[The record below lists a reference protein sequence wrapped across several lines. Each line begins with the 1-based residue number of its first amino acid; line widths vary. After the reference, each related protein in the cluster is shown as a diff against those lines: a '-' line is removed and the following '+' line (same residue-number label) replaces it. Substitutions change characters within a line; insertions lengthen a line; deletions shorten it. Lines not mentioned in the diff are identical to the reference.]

1 MLEKISELSKLLN
14 SSYSAKNILTV
25 LNEFFAENFPCI
37 KVELYTFDFT
47 TSQLRDF
54 SRNWLYI
61 DDIFDKETVV
71 KYYKIYSDIRTKKVF
86 EDIDNKVY
94 YPLKQ
99 NEKFIGM
106 LELSMVSVGD
116 ELLSFLSTASDII
129 SLKVQNI
136 ILNEKMQK
144 NINFHDSMK
153 NIAKIIETQYELNY
167 IVPLIGEMF
176 DKFVSNHLI
185 YIFLKKTE
193 DDKFELV
200 WPSACNDSKIYDMIN
215 ILTDKSECILT
226 ADKKTGIFPLIS
238 EKKLF
243 GCIVTKSMEGK
254 LNEKEVDYI
263 VQLTN
268 QVATTINR
276 ANVYAEIL
284 KHATLD
290 ALTGFYNKRQLN
302 ERLKQEFANS
312 QRQKTPLSVIMTDID
327 FFKGV
332 NDTYGH
338 SIGDLVLKT
347 VSDVIRLQLRE
358 YDIAGRYGGEEFTII
373 LPNTNAKSAIM
384 VAERLRKAVEK
395 THIDISKLSPEHK
408 KISVTISQGVHEVKK
423 EDTVETLIMNADK
436 ALYKAKMDGRN
447 RVVCTNKLER
457 MPEKVK

>member
-14 SSYSAKNILTV
+14 SSFSAKSILTV
-25 LNEFFAENFPCI
+25 VNDFFAKNFSCI
-37 KVELYTFDFT
+37 KVEIYTFDFT

-61 DDIFDKETVV
+61 DDIFDKEKVI

-86 EDIDNKVY
+86 EALDGKVF

-99 NEKFIGM
+99 SEKFIGM
-106 LELSMVSVGD
+106 IELATVAFKD

-144 NINFHDSMK
+144 NISFHDSMK

-167 IVPLIGEMF
+167 IIPLIGEMF

-185 YIFLKKTE
+185 YIFLKKTPE
-193 DDKFELV
+193 GEFELV
-200 WPSACNDSKIYDMIN
+200 WPGACNDGKIYDMIS
-215 ILTDKSECILT
+215 ILNDNSECILT

-254 LNEKEVDYI
+254 LNDKEVDYI

-302 ERLKQEFANS
+302 ERLKQELSNS
-312 QRQKTPLSVIMTDID
+312 ERQMSPLSVIMTDID
-327 FFKGV
+327 FFKSV

-338 SIGDLVLKT
+338 AVGDLVLKT

-358 YDIAGRYGGEEFTII
+358 YDIAGRFGGEEFTII
-373 LPNTNAKSAIM
+373 LPNTNEKSAVM

-395 THIDISKLSPEHK
+395 TSVDISKISPEHK
-408 KISVTISQGVHEVKK
+408 KINVTISLGVYAAKTG
-423 EDTVETLIMNADK
+423 DTAEILIINSDK

-447 RVVCTNKLER
+447 RVISSKDLNKATEN
-457 MPEKVK
+457 V

>member
-1 MLEKISELSKLLN
+1 MLQKIAELSKLLN
-14 SSYSAKNILTV
+14 SSYSAKSILNS
-25 LNEFFAENFPCI
+25 LHDFFADYFGVQ
-37 KVELYTFDFT
+37 KTELYTWDGT

-61 DDIFDKETVV
+61 DDIFEKKIVGQ
-71 KYYKIYSDIRTKKVF
+71 YYKTYADLQENGEPQIKDGKL
-86 EDIDNKVY
+86 Y
-94 YPLKQ
+94 YPLKKHS
-99 NEKFIGM
+99 KFVGM
-106 LELSMVSVGD
+106 IEFSAGETD
-116 ELLSFLSTASDII
+116 ELIKFLEVAGDVI

-185 YIFLKKTE
+185 YIFLKKEENE
-193 DDKFELV
+193 DFSLV
-200 WPSACNDSKIYDMIN
+200 WPGACNDEKIYGLIS
-215 ILTDKSECILT
+215 ILRSDSDCILT
-226 ADKKTGIFPLIS
+226 ADKKTGVFPLVS
-238 EKKLF
+238 EGKLF

-254 LNEKEVDYI
+254 LNDKEVDYI
-263 VQLTN
+263 EQLTN

-290 ALTGFYNKRQLN
+290 ALTGFYNKRQLE
-302 ERLKQEFANS
+302 ERLKQEVSSAR
-312 QRQKTPLSVIMTDID
+312 RQHQPLSVIMTDID

-338 SIGDLVLKT
+338 AVGDLVLKT
-347 VSDVIRLQLRE
+347 VSDVIRSQLRE
-358 YDIAGRYGGEEFTII
+358 YDVAGRYGGEEFTIL
-373 LPNTNAKSAIM
+373 LPSAAIKDACM

-395 THIDISKLSPEHK
+395 RLVDISKLTPEHK
-408 KISVTISQGVHEVKK
+408 SINVTISLGVYQMQEGD
-423 EDTVETLIMNADK
+423 EIPDLIIKADK
-436 ALYKAKMDGRN
+436 ALYEAKTGGRN
-447 RVVCTNKLER
+447 KVVSSQE
-457 MPEKVK
+457 VK

>member
-14 SSYSAKNILTV
+14 NSFSAKSILNV
-25 LNEFFAENFPCI
+25 LNDFFAKNFPCI
-37 KVELYTFDFT
+37 KVEIYTFDFT

-61 DDIFDKETVV
+61 DDIFEKETVV

-86 EDIDNKVY
+86 ETIDSKVY

-106 LELSMVSVGD
+106 IELSTVSVGD
-116 ELLSFLSTASDII
+116 ELLSFLSIAGDVI

-153 NIAKIIETQYELNY
+153 NIAKIIETQYELSY

-185 YIFLKKTE
+185 YIFLKKIPNET
-193 DDKFELV
+193 FELV
-200 WPSACNDSKIYDMIN
+200 WPGACNDRKIYDMIS
-215 ILTDKSECILT
+215 ILNDSSECILT

-254 LNEKEVDYI
+254 LNDKEVDYI

-290 ALTGFYNKRQLN
+290 ALTGFYNKHQLS

-338 SIGDLVLKT
+338 AVGDLVLKT

-373 LPNTNAKSAIM
+373 LPNTNAKSALM
-384 VAERLRKAVEK
+384 VAERLRKTVEK
-395 THIDISKLSPEHK
+395 TNIDISKINPNYK
-408 KISVTISQGVHEVKK
+408 KINVTISLGVYEIQAG
-423 EDTVETLIMNADK
+423 DTVETLIINADK

-447 RVVCTNKLER
+447 RVISECDTKNTIKS
-457 MPEKVK
+457 VK

>member
-1 MLEKISELSKLLN
+1 MLQKIAELSKLLN
-14 SSYSAKNILTV
+14 SSYSAKSILNS
-25 LNEFFAENFPCI
+25 LHDFFVDYFGVQ
-37 KVELYTFDFT
+37 KTELYTWDST

-61 DDIFDKETVV
+61 DDIFEKKVV
-71 KYYKIYSDIRTKKVF
+71 GEYYKIHDEF
-86 EDIDNKVY
+86 EAECPYKSMGGKLY
-94 YPLKQ
+94 FPLKKQ
-99 NEKFIGM
+99 AKFVGM
-106 LELSMVSVGD
+106 LEFTHGND
-116 ELLSFLSTASDII
+116 EELLKFLEVAADVI

-185 YIFLKKTE
+185 YIFLKKDE
-193 DDKFELV
+193 DEEFSLV
-200 WPSACNDSKIYDMIN
+200 WPGACNDEKIYGLIS
-215 ILTDKSECILT
+215 ILRSDSDCILT
-226 ADKKTGIFPLIS
+226 ADKKTGVFPLVS
-238 EKKLF
+238 EGKLF

-254 LNEKEVDYI
+254 LNDKEVDYI
-263 VQLTN
+263 EQLTN

-290 ALTGFYNKRQLN
+290 ALTGFYNKRQLE
-302 ERLKQEFANS
+302 ERLKQEVS
-312 QRQKTPLSVIMTDID
+312 SSRRQKLPLSVIMTDID

-338 SIGDLVLKT
+338 AVGDLVLKT
-347 VSDVIRLQLRE
+347 VSDVIRSQLRE
-358 YDIAGRYGGEEFTII
+358 YDVAGRYGGEEFTIL
-373 LPNTNAKSAIM
+373 LPSAAIKDACM

-395 THIDISKLSPEHK
+395 RLIDISKLTPEHK
-408 KISVTISQGVHEVKK
+408 NINVTISLGVYQMQEGD
-423 EDTVETLIMNADK
+423 EIQDLIIKADK
-436 ALYKAKMDGRN
+436 ALYEAKTGGRN
-447 RVVCTNKLER
+447 KVVSALE
-457 MPEKVK
+457 VK